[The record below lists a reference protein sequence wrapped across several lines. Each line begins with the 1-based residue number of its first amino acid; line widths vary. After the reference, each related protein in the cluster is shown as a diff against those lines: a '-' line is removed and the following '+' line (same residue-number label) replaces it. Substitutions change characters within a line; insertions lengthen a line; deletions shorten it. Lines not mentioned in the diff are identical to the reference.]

1 MSLFNKNCITQ
12 YLAHSSTQGELAAII
27 ILLLLLLLETDTI
40 MLKALPERVNRSPLI
55 LGHPEFF
62 LFLLSSQGN
71 LCNLGQ
77 RPYVVCHFL
86 LDSPP
91 PLAYHFILIFFLGSH
106 MKLSSIALGLVVM
119 SLFVFGGGASSTKT
133 MAQGPP
139 LVCFGGGRK
148 KGKYRKE
155 KTLLYFKMLFSHTDA
170 KW

>member
-40 MLKALPERVNRSPLI
+40 TLKALPERVNRSPLI

-77 RPYVVCHFL
+77 RPYVVYHFL
-86 LDSPP
+86 LDVSTSTYISFY
-91 PLAYHFILIFFLGSH
+91 LDIFSRVTYETVLNSFRFSCD
-106 MKLSSIALGLVVM
+106 V
-119 SLFVFGGGASSTKT
+119 FVFGGGASSTKT